1 MQGRPPAWVA
11 DVDLNCLDGVDNPTL
26 VRSRKAVAWARGA
39 MRTRD
44 LDVFARYKAKA
55 ATKTKKARPQELE
68 KDWHARL
75 LKDACTRLKA
85 TSLPEKVLDQFELDV
100 RRWEFPR
107 SMGPVLGKLGHKMSK
122 FTGAE
127 YKNLLN
133 TCFSVMAE
141 PHLTDAEYGLVH
153 HLREVS
159 RLLDDRIVRKNH
171 IDEIHDYLLEY
182 QKMYMKVYGAD
193 SLTPNNHKSTHLGDC
208 MLDYGCVHGFWLFAF
223 ERYNGLAKATNWRN
237 GNLLEV
243 SMRQFTNH
251 SRLLALLSEPSFRDG
266 MTAEQTAVVDK
277 LLAEDV
283 KGPATQARDPD
294 TQASQALLI
303 AHHYCRTRKVATP
316 NTWADVNGTEPF
328 PGDFCNR
335 GGAAGEWQVVAPD
348 ELAQARLSLQ
358 ALYHKNVQEQE
369 PTASTFSFLQWKVYE
384 QLQLGGQTFGSK
396 TMRDAKTSYVIVLF
410 RMDAA
415 NKKKQKKNE
424 ASDELHPD
432 TEDGM
437 TWASCQVQRY
447 IKVTVERYTTGQGGA
462 KRAKIGDAV
471 HWLAEVRWFQRAETN
486 VLKWHTRYSLEC
498 HQHHA
503 LRPTYPKQQRPMHS
517 NYRYIPVQRIAR
529 GFVPLPLEGRNAG
542 SMHIGWMRSPFEF

>member
-26 VRSRKAVAWARGA
+26 VRSKKAVAWARGA
-39 MRTRD
+39 MRKRD

-243 SMRQFTNH
+243 SMAVH
-251 SRLLALLSEPSFRDG
+251 EPF
-266 MTAEQTAVVDK
+266 AAV
-277 LLAEDV
+277 
-283 KGPATQARDPD
+283 GPAVRAQLQRWDDGRTDGCCGQVARRRRQGPSHASPRPRH
-294 TQASQALLI
+294 ASQPSPSHRPSLLP
-303 AHHYCRTRKVATP
+303 HKEGGH
-316 NTWADVNGTEPF
+316 TE
-328 PGDFCNR
+328 
-335 GGAAGEWQVVAPD
+335 
-348 ELAQARLSLQ
+348 
-358 ALYHKNVQEQE
+358 H
-369 PTASTFSFLQWKVYE
+369 
-384 QLQLGGQTFGSK
+384 LG
-396 TMRDAKTSYVIVLF
+396 R
-410 RMDAA
+410 
-415 NKKKQKKNE
+415 
-424 ASDELHPD
+424 
-432 TEDGM
+432 
-437 TWASCQVQRY
+437 CQRY
-447 IKVTVERYTTGQGGA
+447 GA
-462 KRAKIGDAV
+462 LS
-471 HWLAEVRWFQRAETN
+471 W
-486 VLKWHTRYSLEC
+486 
-498 HQHHA
+498 
-503 LRPTYPKQQRPMHS
+503 
-517 NYRYIPVQRIAR
+517 
-529 GFVPLPLEGRNAG
+529 
-542 SMHIGWMRSPFEF
+542 